1 MGLLDRLRGWLGAS
15 GDETATVDDA
25 DDETDADDEAGV
37 DDGPR
42 LDPEGATE
50 VRSREKDDPV
60 ERLRDVE
67 TARRGESESE
77 SEPEP
82 APDGETDDHGA

>member
-15 GDETATVDDA
+15 GDGTAADDA
-25 DDETDADDEAGV
+25 DDADETDADEAGV
-37 DDGPR
+37 NDRPR

-50 VRSREKDDPV
+50 VRSREENDPV
-60 ERLRDVE
+60 ERLRNVE
-67 TARRGESESE
+67 GTRE

-82 APDGETDDHGA
+82 EPEPTPDDAHDDA

>member
-15 GDETATVDDA
+15 GDGAAANDDA
-25 DDETDADDEAGV
+25 SDDDADETDA

-50 VRSREKDDPV
+50 VRSQEKDDPV

-67 TARRGESESE
+67 TARRDESELEPE

-82 APDGETDDHGA
+82 TPDDETDDDGA

>member
-25 DDETDADDEAGV
+25 DDETDADD
-37 DDGPR
+37 GPR

-50 VRSREKDDPV
+50 VRTEREDDPV

-67 TARRGESESE
+67 TARRGESK
-77 SEPEP
+77 SEP
-82 APDGETDDHGA
+82 DDAHDDA

>member
-1 MGLLDRLRGWLGAS
+1 MRLLDRLRGWLGAS
-15 GDETATVDDA
+15 GDRAADDDDA
-25 DDETDADDEAGV
+25 DETDADEAGV

-50 VRSREKDDPV
+50 VRSREEDDPV

-67 TARRGESESE
+67 GTRESAPEPE
-77 SEPEP
+77 SEPT
-82 APDGETDDHGA
+82 PDDAHDGT

>member
-15 GDETATVDDA
+15 GDGTAADDA
-25 DDETDADDEAGV
+25 DDADETDADEAGT

-50 VRSREKDDPV
+50 VRSREENDPV

-67 TARRGESESE
+67 TARRGESG
-77 SEPEP
+77 PEP
-82 APDGETDDHGA
+82 IPDDETDDDGA

>member
-15 GDETATVDDA
+15 GDETATVDDDA
-25 DDETDADDEAGV
+25 DETDA

-50 VRSREKDDPV
+50 VRSREEDDPV

-67 TARRGESESE
+67 GTRESAPEPE
-77 SEPEP
+77 SEPT
-82 APDGETDDHGA
+82 PDDAHDGT

>member
-15 GDETATVDDA
+15 GDGTAADDA
-25 DDETDADDEAGV
+25 DDADETDADEAGT

-50 VRSREKDDPV
+50 VRSREENDPV
-60 ERLRDVE
+60 ERLRNVE
-67 TARRGESESE
+67 GTRE

-82 APDGETDDHGA
+82 TPDDETDDGA

>member
-15 GDETATVDDA
+15 GDRAAADDDA
-25 DDETDADDEAGV
+25 DETDADETGV

-42 LDPEGATE
+42 LDPEKATE
-50 VRSREKDDPV
+50 IRSREENDPV
-60 ERLRDVE
+60 ERLRTVE
-67 TARRGESESE
+67 GTRK

-82 APDGETDDHGA
+82 ELEPTPDDETGDDGA

>member
-15 GDETATVDDA
+15 GDGAAVDDDA
-25 DDETDADDEAGV
+25 DETDADEAGV
-37 DDGPR
+37 NDRPR

-50 VRSREKDDPV
+50 VRSREENDPV
-60 ERLRDVE
+60 ERLRNVE
-67 TARRGESESE
+67 GTRE

-82 APDGETDDHGA
+82 EPTPDDAHDDA

>member
-15 GDETATVDDA
+15 GDGTAADDDA
-25 DDETDADDEAGV
+25 SDDVDEAGV

-67 TARRGESESE
+67 GTRE

-82 APDGETDDHGA
+82 TPDDETDDDGA

>member
-15 GDETATVDDA
+15 GDGAGVDDDA
-25 DDETDADDEAGV
+25 DETDADDEAGV

-50 VRSREKDDPV
+50 IRSREEDDPV

-67 TARRGESESE
+67 TARRGESEP
-77 SEPEP
+77 EPEP
-82 APDGETDDHGA
+82 TPDDETDDDGA